1 MSCTF
6 LTFAQKNRFM
16 LKSQYILIGVG
27 VLTIALLSFL
37 PKTVVKNLDK
47 EVAEQPAATNKA
59 ASQDS
64 TQSTTPNVEELH
76 NTSLTAAQQSTLQ
89 QLNELF
95 AKAKDEKEKTRWL
108 DSIVF
113 VLQSANKY
121 DTAANIVGDFAAQY
135 TSADVQMRAGDAY
148 MGAFQFSMQ
157 PQKAQELGV
166 KARGFYEKVLA
177 QQPNNSEA
185 KVKVGLTYV
194 SSPNPMQGI
203 LLIREVLSKEPDN
216 QFAIMSLGKLAM
228 QSGQYDKAIERFR
241 RLLELDA
248 ENIEAKF
255 LLAVSLLESG
265 KKDEATKLL
274 KELQATTQD
283 PAVKMQVESL
293 LKQQ

>member
-1 MSCTF
+1 MRYFCYLCRKDT
-6 LTFAQKNRFM
+6 FM
-16 LKSQYILIGVG
+16 LKSQYILIGAG
-27 VLTIALLSFL
+27 VVVIALLSLL

-47 EVAEQPAATNKA
+47 EVAETPT
-59 ASQDS
+59 ASAVPPQDS
-64 TQSTTPNVEELH
+64 VQSNVEELH
-76 NTSLTAAQQSTLQ
+76 KATLSPEQQATLQ

-95 AKAKDEKEKTRWL
+95 VKAKDEKEKTRWL

-121 DTAANIVGDFAAQY
+121 DTAASIVGNFATQY
-135 TSADVQMRAGDAY
+135 ASAEVQMRAGDAY

-157 PQKAQELGV
+157 PQKAQELGS

-203 LLIREVLSKEPDN
+203 LLIREVLAQEPDN
-216 QFAIMSLGKLAM
+216 QFAIMSLGKLSM

-241 RLLELDA
+241 MLLELDA

-265 KKDEATKLL
+265 KKDEATQLL